1 MTIGIGYMFLKL
13 FHFSSVLVLNEIES
27 LRMLQIPHNKLKY
40 TRTISFDV
48 VSGGA
53 AALFSAFLGAMICD
67 KFGME
72 LLDSGDFFILCIFC
86 LSLALPLNAI
96 LTIIP
101 RSPNTINLFFYP

>member
-1 MTIGIGYMFLKL
+1 
-13 FHFSSVLVLNEIES
+13 
-27 LRMLQIPHNKLKY
+27 
-40 TRTISFDV
+40 
-48 VSGGA
+48 
-53 AALFSAFLGAMICD
+53 
-67 KFGME
+67 ME